1 MDEINDLAE
10 GLGEPDRAPGDYLDE
25 LRTNGFVVVD
35 NVLTS
40 DALERIREATN
51 REIEK
56 QDPAPAEFDDRFG
69 MPHSIT
75 WSPDVCRAVTH
86 PVVLRIIREY
96 LSTEDI
102 HFCHQPAMTAS

>member
-10 GLGEPDRAPGDYLDE
+10 GLGEPGRAPDEYLDE

-56 QDPAPAEFDDRFG
+56 LDPAPAEFDDRFG
-69 MPHSIT
+69 CLLYT
-75 WSPDVCRAVTH
+75 SPSPRD
-86 PVVLRIIREY
+86 
-96 LSTEDI
+96 
-102 HFCHQPAMTAS
+102 